1 MLSSGFVAFFGSAPA
16 EPFFRPDPALTRLPR
31 AVAVKDGR
39 FLRPPEGLVLDG
51 LRLPAIRFVEMRANT
66 DRPDRIVV
74 SVGDDASL

>member
-1 MLSSGFVAFFGSAPA
+1 VQ
-16 EPFFRPDPALTRLPR
+16 
-31 AVAVKDGR
+31 VDGI
-39 FLRPPEGLVLDG
+39 